1 MGSSGV
7 SASGARRTA
16 SVAGVARGDSPPV
29 KPVDHASTV
38 KSFLQ
43 QLFDAEKDGKTQ
55 SVQDLR
61 NKLSELRENLGDEKF
76 KEILK
81 KLIEESDSKYLE
93 LLKRLLKEWF
103 PDADDV
109 PPPNTPPPGG
119 GGGGGRGGGRV
130 DPAGFGPAEQM
141 GNRPYTKGQNYF
153 NYKPDNSNPGQK
165 PGTGKEQGNIWTG
178 FKQGPDGNCVT
189 VSAIKA
195 AMMRYGKEPTDVF
208 KEVKEAGDGYD
219 VTMRDGYKVHF
230 SKEEFKLAAKEARFE
245 GDDPSMITSANFMF
259 AASAKRAQM
268 ENNDGTAGGSFMA
281 AMKSL
286 NDGEYSRE
294 GLDRLGL
301 KGLYRPAT
309 DADLRNS
316 KVGTVEYN
324 GHSMA
329 VINGRIELWGQR
341 GGVPA
346 SGIATV
352 LI

>member
-103 PDADDV
+103 PDTDDV

-119 GGGGGRGGGRV
+119 GGGGVGAAVEWTLRGLVLPSKWAIGLTQKGRIISTTSLITVTPGKSRELEKNRAISGRV
-130 DPAGFGPAEQM
+130 
-141 GNRPYTKGQNYF
+141 
-153 NYKPDNSNPGQK
+153 S
-165 PGTGKEQGNIWTG
+165 
-178 FKQGPDGNCVT
+178 
-189 VSAIKA
+189 S
-195 AMMRYGKEPTDVF
+195 
-208 KEVKEAGDGYD
+208 
-219 VTMRDGYKVHF
+219 
-230 SKEEFKLAAKEARFE
+230 
-245 GDDPSMITSANFMF
+245 
-259 AASAKRAQM
+259 
-268 ENNDGTAGGSFMA
+268 
-281 AMKSL
+281 
-286 NDGEYSRE
+286 
-294 GLDRLGL
+294 
-301 KGLYRPAT
+301 KGLTAI
-309 DADLRNS
+309 
-316 KVGTVEYN
+316 V
-324 GHSMA
+324 
-329 VINGRIELWGQR
+329 
-341 GGVPA
+341 
-346 SGIATV
+346 
-352 LI
+352 